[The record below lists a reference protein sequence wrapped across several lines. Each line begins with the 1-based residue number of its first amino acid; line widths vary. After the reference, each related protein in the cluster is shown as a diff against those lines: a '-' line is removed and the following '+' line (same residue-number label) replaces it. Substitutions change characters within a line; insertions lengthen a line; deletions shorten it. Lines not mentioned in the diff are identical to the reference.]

1 MQNLNR
7 RRFLGAAVG
16 TGAAAAAAGAW
27 VPSAGAQGRVAGSNR
42 QVPNNRI
49 GIQLYTM
56 REQITQGNRQSVRR
70 VLNFLGANGF
80 SEVET
85 AGYYGFTAAQL
96 RSWLDSAGL
105 RAASGHDPLNID
117 PASTTWAEEYKTT
130 LENANTLGQKLTGL
144 AYQQEPFTEERYKQL
159 AQRFNEAGALAKD
172 AGLQFFY
179 HNHNFEFEN
188 KRASDGAP
196 LYDTLLE
203 ESDHDLVKFEL
214 DLYWIIEGKESPLE
228 YLSADPSRYVAYH
241 VKDRTWKPR
250 PEGVQ
255 NFEDVG
261 PGSIDFPDIFAAGL
275 GRPKT
280 DKHYFIEND
289 SPWLSHPD
297 DPQAEYKT
305 ALSGVTYLRNVRF

>member
-117 PASTTWAEEYKTT
+117 PESTTWAEEYKVT
-130 LENANTLGQKLTGL
+130 LDNANTLGQKLTGL
-144 AYQQEPFTEERYKQL
+144 AYQQEAFTEERYKQL
-159 AQRFNEAGALAKD
+159 AQRFNEAGALAKA

-196 LYDTLLE
+196 LLRHAARGVRRGPRQVRARPVLDHRGQGEPARVPVRRPVAVRRVPRQGPHLE
-203 ESDHDLVKFEL
+203 AAARRGAEL
-214 DLYWIIEGKESPLE
+214 RGRRARGRSTSRTSSPPA
-228 YLSADPSRYVAYH
+228 SAARRPTSTTSSRTT
-241 VKDRTWKPR
+241 RRGCRIPMTRRRSTRPR
-250 PEGVQ
+250 
-255 NFEDVG
+255 
-261 PGSIDFPDIFAAGL
+261 SRA
-275 GRPKT
+275 
-280 DKHYFIEND
+280 
-289 SPWLSHPD
+289 
-297 DPQAEYKT
+297 
-305 ALSGVTYLRNVRF
+305 